1 MAGLMLLVLS
11 VASAQAQTTVTASWD
26 PNSDTYTA
34 GYRVYYGTSSG
45 SYQWSVDAGSQL
57 SAPINVSPGSMYYF
71 AVRAYN
77 SLTEYGPASSEAM
90 LDLRPPT
97 AQITATLGANN
108 VATVT
113 WQTGNA
119 TSASINGTAVA
130 LSGSTTVTVAG
141 QTTFTLTARNA
152 TGQTATASATVTPGP
167 VPTAQITSTL
177 GANNL
182 ATLTWQTTNAVSA
195 TINGGPAPALSGT
208 ATITVNVQTSFTLVA
223 TNAAGQTAT
232 AVTVV
237 TPGGAPTAQI
247 TATLGA
253 NNVATVTWQTTNAT
267 SATINGTAVGL
278 SGSTTT
284 PVTAPTTFTLVSRN
298 AAGQTAT
305 ASATVTPTAAPAPT
319 AQITATLQA
328 NNTALVSWQTANAA
342 SAAIN
347 GTPVALSGSSSVAV
361 SATTTFTLVGTAADG
376 RTASASATVTVP
388 TQTAPGAPSSMAASV
403 SGSRA
408 TLGWQA
414 PTGGSSPSN
423 YLLDVGTAS
432 GTSDVAAS
440 YNVGNVLGVYGDLPR
455 GTYYAR
461 VRAANGSGVSLFSN
475 EVRFSIGKKL
485 RTPTG
490 FRVSWTGTT
499 ATLSWTASAADGV
512 DEEPTNYVLEA
523 GTAPGAR
530 NVATVNVG
538 NTTTFRTEVSSGNY
552 FVRVKAQNSQGE
564 SDPSEELEIRAP
576 GTPQAPTALIS
587 VGSGGRVD
595 LRWTASAGGYAAA
608 GYVIEAGSAPGLA
621 DLASLRVGNVTR
633 FTTTAPPG
641 VYYVRV
647 RGYNERGNSLPSNEV
662 VIRP

>member
-1 MAGLMLLVLS
+1 M
-11 VASAQAQTTVTASWD
+11 
-26 PNSDTYTA
+26 
-34 GYRVYYGTSSG
+34 
-45 SYQWSVDAGSQL
+45 
-57 SAPINVSPGSMYYF
+57 
-71 AVRAYN
+71 
-77 SLTEYGPASSEAM
+77 
-90 LDLRPPT
+90 
-97 AQITATLGANN
+97 
-108 VATVT
+108 
-113 WQTGNA
+113 
-119 TSASINGTAVA
+119 
-130 LSGSTTVTVAG
+130 
-141 QTTFTLTARNA
+141 
-152 TGQTATASATVTPGP
+152 
-167 VPTAQITSTL
+167 
-177 GANNL
+177 
-182 ATLTWQTTNAVSA
+182 
-195 TINGGPAPALSGT
+195 
-208 ATITVNVQTSFTLVA
+208 NVQTSFTIVA
-223 TNAAGQTAT
+223 QNAAGQTAT

-237 TPGGAPTAQI
+237 TPTAGAPTAQI

-347 GTPVALSGSSSVAV
+347 GTSVALSGSSSVAV

-376 RTASASATVTVP
+376 RTATASATVTVP
-388 TQTAPGAPSSMAASV
+388 TQAAPGTPSSMTASV

-414 PTGGSSPSN
+414 PTSGSAPSN
-423 YLLDVGTAS
+423 YLLDVGSAS

-461 VRAANGSGVSLFSN
+461 VRAANGTGVSLFSN
-475 EVRFSIGKKL
+475 EVRFSVGKKL

-538 NTTTFRTEVSSGNY
+538 NATTFRTEVSSGNY

-595 LRWTASAGGYAAA
+595 LRWTASAGGYAPA
-608 GYVIEAGSAPGLA
+608 GYVIEAGSAPGLS

-647 RGYNERGNSLPSNEV
+647 RAYNEKGNSLPSNEV
-662 VIRP
+662 VLRP

>member
-45 SYQWSVDAGSQL
+45 SYQWSVDAGNQL

-119 TSASINGTAVA
+119 TSASINGTGVA
-130 LSGSTTVTVAG
+130 LSGSTTVTIASP
-141 QTTFTLTARNA
+141 TTFTLTARSA
-152 TGQTATASATVTPGP
+152 TGQVATASASVSPAAAPSAQITAAMGANNAATVTWQTGNATSATINGSGVGLAGSSTITVTGQTTFTLVAKNSVGQTASASATVTP
-167 VPTAQITSTL
+167 
-177 GANNL
+177 
-182 ATLTWQTTNAVSA
+182 TTVS
-195 TINGGPAPALSGT
+195 
-208 ATITVNVQTSFTLVA
+208 
-223 TNAAGQTAT
+223 
-232 AVTVV
+232 
-237 TPGGAPTAQI
+237 APTAQI

-253 NNVATVTWQTTNAT
+253 NNLATVTWQTTNA
-267 SATINGTAVGL
+267 
-278 SGSTTT
+278 
-284 PVTAPTTFTLVSRN
+284 
-298 AAGQTAT
+298 
-305 ASATVTPTAAPAPT
+305 
-319 AQITATLQA
+319 
-328 NNTALVSWQTANAA
+328 A

-347 GTPVALSGSSSVAV
+347 GNAVALSGSSSVTV

-388 TQTAPGAPSSMAASV
+388 TQAAPGAPSSMTATI

-408 TLGWQA
+408 TLGWRA
-414 PTGGSSPSN
+414 PTGGSSPTG
-423 YLLDVGTAS
+423 YLLNVGTSSGAS
-432 GTSDVAAS
+432 NVAAN
-440 YNVGNVLGVYGDLPR
+440 YNVGNVLSVYGDLPR

-461 VRAANGSGVSLFSN
+461 VRATNGSGVSGYSN
-475 EVRFSIGKKL
+475 EVRFSIGRKL
-485 RTPTG
+485 RKPTG
-490 FRVSWTGTT
+490 FTVSWTGTT

-512 DEEPTNYVLEA
+512 DEVPTNYVLEA
-523 GTAPGAR
+523 GTSPGAS

-538 NTTTFRTEVSSGNY
+538 NTTTFRAEVSSGTY
-552 FVRVKAQNSQGE
+552 FVRVKAQNELGE

-576 GTPQAPTALIS
+576 GTPQAPTALMS
-587 VGSGGRVD
+587 LGPSGIVD
-595 LRWTASAGGYAAA
+595 LRWTASAGGYAPT
-608 GYVIEAGSAPGLA
+608 GYVIEAGSAPGRS

-647 RGYNERGNSLPSNEV
+647 RAFNERGNSLPSNEV
-662 VIRP
+662 VVRP